1 MRNHQQMH
9 GGYEMIQKLTVSVL
23 DNKVITDV
31 FANFILLHHALIT
44 LHDRAG
50 TALFSYEMYLVWLS
64 SLNGR

>member
-1 MRNHQQMH
+1 MT
-9 GGYEMIQKLTVSVL
+9 QKLTESVL